1 MAGGYPTESPEPLA
15 PLISQIQNLLERVR
29 RLETPTG
36 TSISNLVAQVQ
47 AALVGIDQKVQDSIS
62 ANSYTKAQIDAK
74 IASPG
79 AISPTSVQASGNIGA
94 QGTLAAN
101 GTISTGQ
108 SVSAQNLIIG
118 VGSHGFNVT
127 TNYVAAWINGDGT
140 FGTSASSIDVKRD
153 LVDMPGSVVD
163 RLLALGTYQG
173 RYTWD
178 PDDAPLKSFLLAEQV
193 QAAGLGDDVVATI
206 TTDAGDDLLVL
217 NHALLIPVLVAALKA
232 QDARLR
238 ALEK

>member
-1 MAGGYPTESPEPLA
+1 MING
-15 PLISQIQNLLERVR
+15 LLERVR

-47 AALVGIDQKVQDSIS
+47 AALVGIDQKVQDSIA

-94 QGTLAAN
+94 QGTLTSN

-118 VGSHGFNVT
+118 VGSHGYSVT

-140 FGTSASSIDVKRD
+140 FGTSSSSADVKRD
-153 LVDMPGSVVD
+153 LVDMPHELVD
-163 RLLALGTYQG
+163 RLLGLGTYLG
-173 RYTWD
+173 RYVWD
-178 PDDAPLKSFLLAEQV
+178 ADDAPAKSFLLAEEV
-193 QAAGLGDDVVATI
+193 QAAELGDDVVATI
-206 TTDAGDDLLVL
+206 TTEAGQELLVL
-217 NHALLIPVLVAALKA
+217 NHALLVPALVHTVKAL
-232 QDARLR
+232 DARLR
-238 ALEK
+238 ALEP